1 MKIVF
6 FIVFFKA
13 LREEFRMQPRDVE
26 VAAGE
31 VAVMNCS
38 PPVGHP
44 EPNITWR
51 KDGILINTTDE
62 HYTVRLV
69 LLRGVQR
76 QFFLSYIDNE

>member
-1 MKIVF
+1 
-6 FIVFFKA
+6 
-13 LREEFRMQPRDVE
+13 MQPSDVE

-38 PPVGHP
+38 PPVGYP

-62 HYTVRLV
+62 NYTVRLD
-69 LLRGVQR
+69 LLSRVQR
-76 QFFLSYIDNE
+76 LCLFSYEATA